1 MSILRSQGRDIV
13 RASAVSLLAAAL
25 VAAGCNPP
33 EAGVANPSA
42 AGVRPNRG
50 PAAEKGQAEAA
61 KNAAK

>member
-1 MSILRSQGRDIV
+1 MPISRHRGRNAV
-13 RASAVSLLAAAL
+13 RASFASLLAAAL
-25 VAAGCNPP
+25 VAVGCNPP
-33 EAGVANPSA
+33 EAGVANPRA